1 MVIPWEG
8 LFMRGIYLWTNLI
21 NGKKYVGKSE
31 NIQKRKRSYKDEIK
45 KDSSRYIIKAMKKHG
60 LENFKFEILEKIEND
75 INILEKEQLWMDHYD
90 TMDKNK
96 GYNVLKAEETPGESF
111 SKGSKNNK
119 AKLTEE
125 DVLEIRKKNLYR
137 KNREKTYF
145 FEF

>member
-60 LENFKFEILEKIEND
+60 LENFKF
-75 INILEKEQLWMDHYD
+75 
-90 TMDKNK
+90 
-96 GYNVLKAEETPGESF
+96 
-111 SKGSKNNK
+111 
-119 AKLTEE
+119 
-125 DVLEIRKKNLYR
+125 
-137 KNREKTYF
+137 
-145 FEF
+145 